1 METSSSPKK
10 SGFADSDRL
19 KSGRKRARTFE
30 QLYKRESWQLRDPV
44 RQIEV
49 RLGVEP
55 WISFTPRDRFGLALS
70 GGGIRS
76 ATFNLG
82 LLQALAHLGVL
93 KHVDYLSTVSGGG
106 YIGGFWMAWLK
117 RKRDA
122 AKEMRKKAA
131 AAHQEAVRKAERAGE
146 QPPDRPRTLT
156 KETTECFPLA
166 KEQSGEPP
174 EVRHLREFSR
184 FLLPRVGVLETEFWA
199 IIMTVLGG
207 LIPSFLTAI
216 AVLLLA
222 WTTWLTI
229 TGILLTAPPE
239 DAIALGAALALYLI
253 ISQWL
258 WINKRKSEPNW
269 LAIVG
274 YVVGCLFGSA
284 VMVWMA
290 WFWPEIGPWLHKQ
303 FHIGDISKECFPFF
317 PGLLLGAGTLI
328 LLFLRVALARFLRG
342 PICVILLE
350 GFERTLTR
358 FLGATV
364 CLLLLAALWWISEQ
378 MIGAAKWA
386 TAITATGAIGSAALF
401 AWAKKWLMS
410 PVEKT
415 HASSLSHTAIN
426 HLKRAT
432 PKVLAWLA
440 FLLLFLLV
448 GTAIQA
454 LGVKNLPGDLLTIRF
469 AQLLGVS
476 GAIVFLAVL
485 LFDPAR
491 VGMHEFYRTKI
502 SRCYLGASNPDRSE
516 QCEFQKSPL
525 PIRVRSDRNI
535 GTPGREDDRAKS
547 NRQIIERKDDDL
559 QLKDLRKVSRPIH
572 LICTAANDISGDALA
587 TLYRGARSAVLSK
600 NGISI
605 GDETRSLNH
614 LRVSAALTASAAAF
628 NSQMGRISM
637 DLGPAVTFLMS
648 ALNLR
653 LGLWVPH
660 PKNRFRGYDLFPG
673 RFFLFELLGRSRAD
687 AENVLLSDGNHFEN
701 FGLYELI
708 RRHVRYIIV
717 SDCGADPEVAFDDL
731 ANVLRRVREDFG
743 VEIELDI
750 SALRHGDDG
759 LAKQHAVVGTIHYN
773 GITGM
778 DKGTI
783 IFFKPT
789 MTGDEPPDVLQY
801 RTRNRAFPHEST
813 GDQFYDEPQWESYRR
828 LGEHAARSALG
839 FFDQPSA
846 YDVNEVDKLF
856 RDARAH
862 WPPSPPRHQETFL
875 EMTQRFVTLQ
885 IDLLANGPPQ
895 LRAEIFNEITE
906 LSGKKSKLPNVD
918 EEMAIFSF
926 LLRVTQLMED
936 VWVSHDLD
944 QYWSHPLNEGW
955 MAYFNRW
962 ASTGSFRRWWPVLAP
977 IYSLRFREFAK
988 QRFGVGVKDSNARG
1002 ESERTITAGELT
1014 LTAFKDSDLKQ
1025 FKDSHTWKSFLQTY
1039 PKFSVPQGAT
1049 VFGYTLD
1056 LLRYD
1061 GELSGKDLL
1070 VGVVIVR
1077 EEQPSNASRTAWWQ
1091 STELFVPRSMHGGG
1105 ILARLLDALVKQ
1117 YEKRKFGR
1125 LEVHFAPQAADQ
1137 KEPSKPKVLSQAERQ
1152 QRVQDIEF
1160 YKSRGFEYVGSEDAT
1175 GKIVLALSL
1184 GSTNKT

>member
-1 METSSSPKK
+1 MEASSSPEKSRSAN
-10 SGFADSDRL
+10 SGFSQ
-19 KSGRKRARTFE
+19 SGQERVLSFE
-30 QLYKRESWQLRDPV
+30 KLYIRESQQLKDKV
-44 RQIEV
+44 DGAKACT
-49 RLGVEP
+49 GVEP

-82 LLQALAHLGVL
+82 LLQAFAHLGVL
-93 KHVDYLSTVSGGG
+93 KHVEYLSTVSGGG
-106 YIGGFWMAWLK
+106 YIGGFWMAWLT
-117 RKRDA
+117 RKGDA
-122 AKEMRKKAA
+122 AGP
-131 AAHQEAVRKAERAGE
+131 ER
-146 QPPDRPRTLT
+146 
-156 KETTECFPLA
+156 FPLA
-166 KEQSGEPP
+166 NDQSGEPA

-184 FLLPRVGVLETEFWA
+184 FLLPRAGVLETEFWA

-216 AVLLLA
+216 AVLFLA
-222 WTTWLTI
+222 WSLWLAL
-229 TGILLTAPPE
+229 TGILLTVHPK
-239 DAIALGAALALYLI
+239 DAIDLGVGLALYLI

-258 WINKRKSEPNW
+258 WIKRRKSEPNKV
-269 LAIVG
+269 AFAG
-274 YVVGCLFGSA
+274 YVFGCLAGSA
-284 VMVWMA
+284 LMVAAA
-290 WFWPEIGPWLHKQ
+290 WFWPEISPWLHQK
-303 FHIGDISKECFPFF
+303 FHIEWGVPREFF

-328 LLFLRVALARFLRG
+328 LLFLRVALARFFRDRG
-342 PICVILLE
+342 QDRDRGQTSVVLLE

-358 FLGATV
+358 FLGGTAA
-364 CLLLLAALWWISEQ
+364 LLFLAALWWISGE
-378 MIGAAKWA
+378 MIPAAGLPA
-386 TAITATGAIGSAALF
+386 TTVIGSAALF

-415 HASSLSHTAIN
+415 HASSLSRTAIN

-432 PKVLAWLA
+432 PKALAWLT

-448 GTAIQA
+448 GAGIHG
-454 LGVKNLPGDLLTIRF
+454 LRIKPEDFLSIKF
-469 AQLLGVS
+469 AWLVAVP
-476 GAIVFLAVL
+476 GAIVLLAVL

-502 SRCYLGASNPDRSE
+502 SRCYLGASNSGPAE
-516 QCEFQKSPL
+516 
-525 PIRVRSDRNI
+525 
-535 GTPGREDDRAKS
+535 S
-547 NRQIIERKDDDL
+547 NRQIIERKSDDL
-559 QLKDLRKVSRPIH
+559 HLKDLREVSKPIH
-572 LICTAANDISGDALA
+572 LICTAANDISGDALG
-587 TLYRGARSAVLSK
+587 TLYRGAQSAVLSG

-605 GDETRSLNH
+605 GDETAPLNN

-660 PKNRFRGYDLFPG
+660 PKYSFRGLYHYWFPG
-673 RFFLFELLGRSRAD
+673 RFFLFELLGRSRANARD
-687 AENVLLSDGNHFEN
+687 LLLSDGNHFEN

-750 SALRHGDDG
+750 SALRPGDNG

-789 MTGDEPPDVLQY
+789 LTGDEPPDILQY

-828 LGEHAARSALG
+828 LGEHAALSALG
-839 FFDQPSA
+839 FFHQSGTKA
-846 YDVNEVDKLF
+846 GKALDKLF
-856 RDARAH
+856 RDARSH
-862 WPPSPPRHQETFL
+862 WPPAPPRQQESFL
-875 EMTQRFVTLQ
+875 EMTARFVSLQ
-885 IDLLANGPPQ
+885 IDLLANGPPH
-895 LRAEIFNEITE
+895 LRAEIFSEITE
-906 LSGKKSKLPNVD
+906 ISGKEPELPDAD

-936 VWVSHDLD
+936 VWVSHDLN

-962 ASTGSFRRWWPVLAP
+962 ASTASFRRWWPVLAP
-977 IYSLRFREFAK
+977 IYSLGFREFAK
-988 QRFGVGVKDSNARG
+988 ERFCVGVKDESARG
-1002 ESERTITAGELT
+1002 ESERPIKSGNLT
-1014 LTAFKDSDLKQ
+1014 LRALKGSDLAQ
-1025 FKDSHTWKSFLQTY
+1025 FMESHTWQCFQQTY
-1039 PKFSVPQGAT
+1039 PKFSVPSEAT
-1049 VFGYTLD
+1049 FFGYELD
-1056 LLRYD
+1056 LLGYD
-1061 GELSGKDLL
+1061 GELSRKNLE
-1070 VGVVIVR
+1070 VGLVIVS
-1077 EEQPSNASRTAWWQ
+1077 EAQISNDQWKATWQ
-1091 STELFVPRSMHGGG
+1091 STEFFVPRSMYGGG

-1117 YEKRKFGR
+1117 YEKDGAAANSRNFVR
-1125 LEVHFAPQAADQ
+1125 LEVRFAPQAPGQ
-1137 KEPSKPKVLSQAERQ
+1137 KEPSSKPKVLSQAERQ

-1160 YKSRGFEYVGSEDAT
+1160 YKSRGFQYIEQENPET
-1175 GKIVLALSL
+1175 GEIVLALSL
-1184 GSTNKT
+1184 GGNKKN